1 MDNRSSAR
9 QIPVSLI
16 AGLSALIVAAGGGAA
31 WWAWQNQNA
40 NLPEQT
46 ANTINSPELTTQP
59 TGAPSPIAPQTA
71 TAQVYWLQDAGQS
84 LALVTSTVSVES
96 TDSTADVLEAAIAEL
111 LKGPAQSEAA
121 IATTIP
127 TGTQLR
133 SLKVDATG
141 IHVDV
146 SEAFTEGGGSAAM
159 TGRLAQILY
168 TATSLDPNAKVWLS
182 VEGKPLEVLGG
193 EGLVLE
199 QPLTRQSFERDFD
212 L

>member
-9 QIPVSLI
+9 QIPVSLV
-16 AGLSALIVAAGGGAA
+16 AGLSVLIVAVGGGTA

-40 NLPEQT
+40 NLPDQT
-46 ANTINSPELTTQP
+46 SNTISSPELTTQP
-59 TGAPSPIAPQTA
+59 TAAPSPIVPQTT

-96 TDSTADVLEAAIAEL
+96 TNSTADVLEAAIAEL
-111 LKGPAQSEAA
+111 LKGPAQSNAA

-127 TGTQLR
+127 AGTQLR

-159 TGRLAQILY
+159 TGRVAQILY
-168 TATSLDPNAKVWLS
+168 TATSLDPKANVWLS

>member
-9 QIPVSLI
+9 QIPVSLV
-16 AGLSALIVAAGGGAA
+16 AGLSALIVVAGGGTA

-40 NLPEQT
+40 NLPDQT
-46 ANTINSPELTTQP
+46 ANTINAPDVTTQS
-59 TGAPSPIAPQTA
+59 TGAPSTIAPQTE

-84 LALVTSTVSVES
+84 LALVTSPVSES
-96 TDSTADVLEAAIAEL
+96 ANNTTDPLEAAIAQL

-127 TGTQLR
+127 AGTQLR

-159 TGRLAQILY
+159 TGRVAQILY
-168 TATSLDPNAKVWLS
+168 TATSLDPSAKVWLS

>member
-9 QIPVSLI
+9 QIPGSLI
-16 AGLSALIVAAGGGAA
+16 AGLSVLIVAAGGGTA

-40 NLPEQT
+40 NLPDQT
-46 ANTINSPELTTQP
+46 ANTINSPNVTTQP
-59 TGAPSPIAPQTA
+59 TSAPSTIAPQAA

-84 LALVTSTVSVES
+84 LALVTSSVTAS
-96 TDSTADVLEAAIAEL
+96 TDNPTDLLEAAIAQL
-111 LKGPAQSEAA
+111 LKGPDQSNAA

-127 TGTQLR
+127 AGTQLR

-159 TGRLAQILY
+159 TGRVAQILY

-182 VEGKPLEVLGG
+182 VEGKPLDVLGG